1 MTSRSKMLTNQLKQT
16 AVYWGNP
23 QSDGYGGRTFDDAVE
38 ISVRWADRQ
47 EMFVDTQARERVSRA
62 VVYAAIDLMVGGY
75 LYLGEL
81 ADLSSAEEGDPLS
94 ISTAYEIRAFSKTP
108 NVRGDQFVRKAW
120 L

>member
-1 MTSRSKMLTNQLKQT
+1 MTSRSKMLANQLNQT

-38 ISVRWADRQ
+38 VAVRWQDRQ
-47 EMFVDTQARERVSRA
+47 EMFIDMQGREQTSRA
-62 VVYAAIDLMVGGY
+62 VVYVATDLAIGGY

-81 ADLSSAEEGDPLS
+81 ADLSSAEEGDPLA
-94 ISTAYEIRAFSKTP
+94 ISTAYEIRAFSKSP
-108 NVRGDQFVRKAW
+108 DIGADKFARKLW